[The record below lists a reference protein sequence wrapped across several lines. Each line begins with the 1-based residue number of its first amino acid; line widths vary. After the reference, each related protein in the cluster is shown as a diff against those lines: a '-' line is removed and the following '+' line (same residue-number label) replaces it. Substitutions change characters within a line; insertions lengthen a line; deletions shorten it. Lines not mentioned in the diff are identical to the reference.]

1 MLLAE
6 LEIWHSRP
14 IAPTR
19 RVALGRVVL
28 PTDPAPG
35 FGGLLLGA
43 VVAAHMDAMDPE
55 AGTFGS
61 WSRWTRGPGPS
72 GPRRR
77 TSIYTPVWP
86 GFPHLESLLQQQ

>member
-19 RVALGRVVL
+19 RVALGRRNL
-28 PTDPAPG
+28 PVEPPPG

-43 VVAAHMDAMDPE
+43 VVAAHIGELDPDFLPE
-55 AGTFGS
+55 LS
-61 WSRWTRGPGPS
+61 
-72 GPRRR
+72 
-77 TSIYTPVWP
+77 
-86 GFPHLESLLQQQ
+86 SLLDAEAAESEIRPAARELRDLLHPLV